1 MTTGPTASAMRIA
14 PAILAGGAGAI
25 VWALVRFWGANPE
38 YVDRFL
44 ILAASGW
51 IAWQSRS
58 ELLALECRP
67 ARIGYVPLLFGVL
80 AFPVGWFL
88 LAQVG
93 PKPVVLWWLAASWL
107 SASVGYILIAG
118 GWLHLRLL
126 SFPLGFLLFALP
138 IPNRILVPLQF
149 GLQSVTTAASAAAL
163 PILGV
168 PVERNGFVLSL
179 PNGDLG
185 VAEAC
190 SGVRSVTALTAIAA
204 FVAWWR
210 GFGFLRGL
218 VLVILSVPVIASVNA
233 VRVILSGL
241 LQEHVGAEY
250 VRGEWH
256 EALGV
261 AMVLLGLL
269 LIVLLAGALSRRS
282 NAGSAEDRS
291 PEPAPIT
298 PSHRSL
304 PDGRGSPHLA
314 LVLLAG
320 ALIATISAHFLG
332 SGAEEEI
339 VAAAPIEDIPQRVGR
354 WNGTDVPVP
363 DEVREM
369 LTADAILHRQ
379 YRDIGYE
386 ITVWAIYWSSRNMVK
401 GYHHPDVC
409 WRNRGFR
416 QESRDLVPIP
426 AGGGTIPVTV
436 REFARSSETHA
447 ARQLIL
453 YWTQEGKR
461 VWSEEDERRV
471 QAAGDSHDWL
481 GDRLFRRDAVAAT
494 GRLVVLIGTPVWDDG
509 KLIRSQTLDFAAR
522 FADEVYRTC
531 PWAAPPGQ

>member
-1 MTTGPTASAMRIA
+1 MLSDESKSSAMRIA
-14 PAILAGGAGAI
+14 PAILAGSAGAI

-44 ILAASGW
+44 ILAASAW
-51 IAWQSRS
+51 ITWQARA
-58 ELLALECRP
+58 EFLALPLRP
-67 ARIGYVPLLFGVL
+67 ARIGYVPLLFGTA

-93 PKPVVLWWLAASWL
+93 PKPVVLWWLTAAWVL
-107 SASVGYILIAG
+107 ATAGYILVAG
-118 GWLHLRLL
+118 GWRHFQLL
-126 SFPLGFLLFALP
+126 AFPLGFLLFALP

-149 GLQSVTTAASAAAL
+149 ALQSATTSVSAALL

-218 VLVILSVPVIASVNA
+218 LLVVLSVPVIAGVNA
-233 VRVILSGL
+233 IRVVISGL
-241 LQEHVGAEY
+241 LQEYVGVAY
-250 VRGEWH
+250 VRGYWH

-269 LIVLLAGALSRRS
+269 LIVFLAGLFERRA
-282 NAGSAEDRS
+282 NAVR
-291 PEPAPIT
+291 PEPKNSPPPAVT
-298 PSHRSL
+298 SYTRSR
-304 PDGRGSPHLA
+304 RGSPILATALLVSA
-314 LVLLAG
+314 LVASIT
-320 ALIATISAHFLG
+320 AQFLG
-332 SGAEEEI
+332 SGVEQDI
-339 VAAAPIEDIPQRVGR
+339 IAAAPIEDIPLRVGR
-354 WNGTDVPVP
+354 WNGADVAVP
-363 DEVREM
+363 EEVREL
-369 LTADAILHRQ
+369 LTADAILHRE
-379 YRDIGYE
+379 YRDLGYD
-386 ITVWAIYWSSRNMVK
+386 ITVWVIYWSSRNMVK

-409 WRNRGFR
+409 WRNRGYR
-416 QESRDLVPIP
+416 QESRDLIPIE
-426 AGGGTIPVTV
+426 AGGGKVPVTV
-436 REFARSSETHA
+436 REFARASEAHGG
-447 ARQLIL
+447 RQLIL

-481 GDRLFRRDAVAAT
+481 GERLFRREPPAAT

-509 KLIRSQTLDFAAR
+509 RSIRVQTIDFAAH
-522 FADEVYRTC
+522 FASEVYRLC
-531 PWAAPPGQ
+531 PWAAPPGP

>member
-1 MTTGPTASAMRIA
+1 MATGQRKSALRIA

-25 VWALVRFWGANPE
+25 VWALIRFWGANPE

-51 IAWQSRS
+51 IAWQSRC
-58 ELLALECRP
+58 ELLALGCRP
-67 ARIGYVPLLFGVL
+67 ILIGYIPLLAGAL

-88 LAQVG
+88 VAQVG
-93 PKPVVLWWLAASWL
+93 PKPVVLWWLAVSWL
-107 SASVGYILIAG
+107 SAATGYVLLAG
-118 GWLHLRLL
+118 GWRHLRLL
-126 SFPLGFLLFALP
+126 AFPLCFLLFALP

-149 GLQSVTTAASAAAL
+149 ALQSATTAASAAVL

-210 GFGFLRGL
+210 GFGLLRGL
-218 VLVILSVPVIASVNA
+218 ILVVLSVPIIASVNA
-233 VRVILSGL
+233 IRVILSGL
-241 LQEHVGAEY
+241 IQEHIGAEY
-250 VRGEWH
+250 VRGNWH

-269 LIVLLAGALSRRS
+269 LIVLLAGVMSRKQMPGLVEVGVP
-282 NAGSAEDRS
+282 AAATGEDQML
-291 PEPAPIT
+291 
-298 PSHRSL
+298 PS
-304 PDGRGSPHLA
+304 GRGLHR
-314 LVLLAG
+314 
-320 ALIATISAHFLG
+320 IATLIVAASFLATIAAHLLG
-332 SGAEEEI
+332 SGAEQEI
-339 VAAAPIEDIPQRVGR
+339 LAAAPIEEIPLTVGR
-354 WNGTDVPVP
+354 WNGTDVPVQ
-363 DEVREM
+363 DEVRAI
-369 LTADAILHRQ
+369 LTADAIVHRE
-379 YRDIGYE
+379 YRDLGYE
-386 ITVWAIYWSSRNMVK
+386 ITVWVIYWSSRNMVK

-416 QESRDLVPIP
+416 QESRDLVPIS
-426 AGGGTIPVTV
+426 AGGGTIPITV
-436 REFARSSETHA
+436 REFARTSETHA
-447 ARQLIL
+447 TRQLIL
-453 YWTQEGKR
+453 YWTQEGAR
-461 VWSEEDERRV
+461 IWSEEDERRV

-481 GDRLFRRDAVAAT
+481 GERLFRRGPVAAT

-522 FADEVYRTC
+522 FAEEVYETC
-531 PWAAPPGQ
+531 PWAAPPVPR